1 MADVAALALGH
12 LLMLYASAN
21 LAALWAWG
29 SRRGVS
35 ELWLTVFGLALP
47 VGAWAMS
54 IARPPALWLA
64 PASIAFLYML
74 SAKDRAA
81 SEAALEGERR
91 KEREYAADR
100 AVAAPD
106 DGAAR
111 LLLAKAAEEEGRF
124 DDALEHYEA
133 AHGLSDRMFN
143 AEELQAAR
151 DRVDASRALAAK
163 PRGLRAHPLDAAMMA
178 LSALLALHSP
188 ARGLAPLSA
197 LLFAHWMRGDRDV

>member
-1 MADVAALALGH
+1 MDIAALALGH
-12 LLMLYASAN
+12 LLMLYAAAN

-35 ELWLTVFGLALP
+35 ELWLTVLGLALP
-47 VGAWAMS
+47 VGAWAVS

-64 PASIAFLYML
+64 PASIAFLYLL
-74 SAKDRAA
+74 SVKDRAA
-81 SEAALEGERR
+81 AESALEGERR
-91 KEREYAADR
+91 DEREYAADR

-111 LLLAKAAEEEGRF
+111 LLLAKAAEEDGRF

-133 AHGLSDRMFN
+133 AHRMSDRMFN

-151 DRVDASRALAAK
+151 DRVETLRALAAAPK
-163 PRGLRAHPLDAAMMA
+163 GFAAHPLDAVMMA
-178 LSALLALHSP
+178 LAALLALYAP

-197 LLFAHWMRGDRDV
+197 LLFAHWMRGDRDA